1 MHGLAVREQ
10 PDQLIVAHAR
20 PGAHIA
26 DVEMHEGRPRCRV
39 VADAAALHPHADLA
53 DVRHGHSRHGGVH
66 RLAQHMLRKFGDRAG
81 ARPQHGVG
89 LGRTIGGN
97 DGHDLALGSGAAIGL
112 PDHVEQSRVHFDGLV
127 VSPVAQKPVE
137 LLQRR
142 RIVLAV
148 DQIGRGYRLP
158 GMHIKEVYGAG
169 VAVGRGGL
177 GHRRRRGRQQCRQR
191 SQDEGEIP
199 GRISG
204 CADAGALQQN
214 VSLPFPMRR
223 RPGVGAHLA
232 ASRRHIRATQGPRD
246 DSWGHSGCPRR
257 GEPRNQWMEPGD
269 QIPCWQSRLAVPVP
283 PTRTR

>member
-1 MHGLAVREQ
+1 M
-10 PDQLIVAHAR
+10 
-20 PGAHIA
+20 
-26 DVEMHEGRPRCRV
+26 
-39 VADAAALHPHADLA
+39 
-53 DVRHGHSRHGGVH
+53 
-66 RLAQHMLRKFGDRAG
+66 F
-81 ARPQHGVG
+81 
-89 LGRTIGGN
+89 
-97 DGHDLALGSGAAIGL
+97 
-112 PDHVEQSRVHFDGLV
+112 EQSRVHLDGLV
-127 VSPVAQKPVE
+127 VPPVAQKPVE

-223 RPGVGAHLA
+223 RPAARGAHLA
-232 ASRRHIRATQGPRD
+232 ASRRFTRATTHGAIPAVR
-246 DSWGHSGCPRR
+246 SAESSEIR
-257 GEPRNQWMEPGD
+257 GWSAAIKPLVGNRVWP
-269 QIPCWQSRLAVPVP
+269 LAFP
-283 PTRTR
+283 PTSTR

>member
-1 MHGLAVREQ
+1 MSRSRFQCAGAR
-10 PDQLIVAHAR
+10 R

-26 DVEMHEGRPRCRV
+26 DVEMHEGRPRGRV

-53 DVRHGHSRHGGVH
+53 DARHGHSRHGGVH
-66 RLAQHMLRKFGDRAG
+66 RLAQHMLREFGDRAG

-97 DGHDLALGSGAAIGL
+97 DGHDLALGASAAIGL

-127 VSPVAQKPVE
+127 VPPVAQKPVE

-223 RPGVGAHLA
+223 RPA
-232 ASRRHIRATQGPRD
+232 AVRISRLPAGLSARRKVRATTHGAIPAVRGAE
-246 DSWGHSGCPRR
+246 SPEISGWSAAIKSLVGNR
-257 GEPRNQWMEPGD
+257 
-269 QIPCWQSRLAVPVP
+269 V
-283 PTRTR
+283 